1 MSSRIES
8 DKLSMNCSCAAI
20 SRYTDFTLRA
30 TVMGFGIPNSFNT
43 GLSNLNP
50 DYLMTAIHVS
60 LYNDL
65 PLLTLH
71 YTPHPTRPSPSS
83 LAALIRI
90 RYAKSVIRTY
100 PCNQRKR
107 EYYVRNALSNP

>member
-1 MSSRIES
+1 
-8 DKLSMNCSCAAI
+8 
-20 SRYTDFTLRA
+20 
-30 TVMGFGIPNSFNT
+30 
-43 GLSNLNP
+43 
-50 DYLMTAIHVS
+50 MTAIHVS

-90 RYAKSVIRTY
+90 RYAKSVIRT
-100 PCNQRKR
+100 
-107 EYYVRNALSNP
+107 